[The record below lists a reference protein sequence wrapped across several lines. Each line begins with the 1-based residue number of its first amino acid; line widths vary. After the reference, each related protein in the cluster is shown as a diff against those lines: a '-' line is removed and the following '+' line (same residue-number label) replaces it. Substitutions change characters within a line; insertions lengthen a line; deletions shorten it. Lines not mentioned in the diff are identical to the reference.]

1 MRYRKLDENGD
12 FSAGHGSA
20 DFFVDEP
27 NAVAQS
33 VLTRLRLWTG
43 EWFLNT
49 DEGTPYR
56 EQVLGVRKR
65 QMAGPALK
73 LRIAS
78 TEGVTSVDD
87 FNADYN
93 GDSRHIAVAATIS
106 TAYGETELEEV
117 I

>member
-12 FSAGHGSA
+12 YSAGHGSA
-20 DFFVDEP
+20 DFFVDSPE
-27 NAVAQS
+27 AVGQS

-43 EWFLNT
+43 EWFLNI

-65 QMAGPALK
+65 QTAGPALK
-73 LRIAS
+73 LRVAS
-78 TEGVTSVDD
+78 TEGVTSVDN
-87 FNADYN
+87 FAADYD
-93 GDSRHIAVAATIS
+93 GDSRHLAVSATIS
-106 TAYGETELEEV
+106 TVYGETELTEV

>member
-1 MRYRKLDENGD
+1 MRYRKLDKNGD

-20 DFFVDEP
+20 DFFVDSPE
-27 NAVAQS
+27 AVGQS

-49 DEGTPYR
+49 DEGTPYSS
-56 EQVLGVRKR
+56 QVLGAHRR
-65 QMAGPALK
+65 QSAGPAIK
-73 LRIAS
+73 MRVAS
-78 TEGVTSVDD
+78 TEGVTSVNA
-87 FNADYN
+87 FNADYD

-106 TAYGETELEEV
+106 TAYGETELTEV

>member
-12 FSAGHGSA
+12 FSAGHGTA
-20 DFFVDEP
+20 DFFVDQPE
-27 NAVAQS
+27 AVGQS

-56 EQVLGVRKR
+56 EQVLGAHRR
-65 QMAGPALK
+65 QSAGPAIK
-73 LRIAS
+73 LRVAS
-78 TEGVTSVDD
+78 TEGVTSVND
-87 FNADYN
+87 FAADYD
-93 GDSRHIAVAATIS
+93 GEARALTVTAAVDTV
-106 TAYGETELEEV
+106 YGETELTGV

>member
-20 DFFVDEP
+20 DFFVDSPE
-27 NAVAQS
+27 AVGQS

-65 QMAGPALK
+65 QTAGPALK
-73 LRIAS
+73 LRVAS
-78 TEGVTSVDD
+78 TEGVTSVDA
-87 FNADYN
+87 FNADYDGN
-93 GDSRHIAVAATIS
+93 SRHIAVAATIS
-106 TAYGETELEEV
+106 TAYGETELTEV

>member
-27 NAVAQS
+27 NTVAQS

-65 QMAGPALK
+65 QTAGPALK

-78 TEGVTSVDD
+78 TEGVTSVD
-87 FNADYN
+87 ALQITTVTV
-93 GDSRHIAVAATIS
+93 GILQWRQRSRRH
-106 TAYGETELEEV
+106 TARPS
-117 I
+117 

>member
-12 FSAGHGSA
+12 FSAGHGPA
-20 DFFVDEP
+20 DFFVDSPE
-27 NAVAQS
+27 AVGQS

-65 QMAGPALK
+65 QTAGPALK

-78 TEGVTSVDD
+78 TEGVTSVDA
-87 FNADYN
+87 FNADYD

-106 TAYGETELEEV
+106 TAYGETELTEV

>member
-1 MRYRKLDENGD
+1 MRYRKLDDNGD

-20 DFFVDEP
+20 DFFVDSPE
-27 NAVAQS
+27 AVGQS

-43 EWFLNT
+43 EWFLDT

-65 QMAGPALK
+65 QTAGPALK

-78 TEGVTSVDD
+78 TEGVTSVDA
-87 FNADYN
+87 FNADYD
-93 GDSRHIAVAATIS
+93 GDSRHIAVAAAVDTV
-106 TAYGETELEEV
+106 YGETQVEGV

>member
-1 MRYRKLDENGD
+1 MRYRKLDSDGD
-12 FSAGHGSA
+12 YSAGHGSA

-33 VLTRLRLWTG
+33 VLTRLRLWTN

-56 EQVLGVRKR
+56 EQVLGVRRR
-65 QMAGPALK
+65 QTAGPAIK

-78 TEGVTSVDD
+78 TEGVTSVDE
-87 FNADYN
+87 FNADYD

-106 TAYGETELEEV
+106 TVYGETDLTEV

>member
-1 MRYRKLDENGD
+1 MRYRKLDDNGD

-20 DFFVDEP
+20 DFFVDQPE
-27 NAVAQS
+27 AVGQS

-65 QMAGPALK
+65 QTAGPALK

-78 TEGVTSVDD
+78 TEGVTSVDA
-87 FNADYN
+87 FNADYD

-106 TAYGETELEEV
+106 TAYGETELTEV

>member
-1 MRYRKLDENGD
+1 MRYRKLDDNGD

-20 DFFVDEP
+20 DFFVDQP

-33 VLTRLRLWTG
+33 VLTRLRLWMG

-65 QMAGPALK
+65 QTAGPALK

-87 FNADYN
+87 FNADYD